1 MTTHKITKKANNL
14 FEDLIEVTYQ
24 TKKGAGRSKGQS
36 SRMFL
41 LPKELA
47 DLIKET

>member
-1 MTTHKITKKANNL
+1 MTTHKITKKGNSL
-14 FEDLIEVTYQ
+14 FEDLIEITYQ
-24 TKKGAGRSKGQS
+24 TKKGKGRTGGTTSKT
-36 SRMFL
+36 FT

>member
-1 MTTHKITKKANNL
+1 MTITKKVNNL

-24 TKKGAGRSKGQS
+24 TKKGKGRGGGTT
-36 SRMFL
+36 SRIFT

-47 DLIKET
+47 DLIEET